1 MVYIGAVRTLQQNN
15 VGGNLKTKLKSIASI
30 QMGYSFRSRMETVG
44 TGAIAV
50 IQMKDLTAENRV
62 DCSGLMRI
70 DMEKLK
76 DHHLVKPGDLI
87 FRSRGQVTSSAILTD
102 DPGKA
107 VVAAPLL
114 RIRVKSNFVIPEYL
128 NWFINQEPA
137 QALLASCA
145 EGTALKMINKQ
156 ALENLD
162 VFIPPIARQRTIITV
177 ATYEEEEQ
185 FLIKKIASKR
195 RQYIAS
201 TLMKLAKGE

>member
-1 MVYIGAVRTLQQNN
+1 
-15 VGGNLKTKLKSIASI
+15 
-30 QMGYSFRSRMETVG
+30 METMG

-50 IQMKDLTAENRV
+50 IQMKDLIAENRV

-76 DHHLVKPGDLI
+76 DHHLVKPGDII

-114 RIRVKSNFVIPEYL
+114 RIRVTSDFVIPEYL

-137 QALLASCA
+137 QASLASCA

-156 ALENLD
+156 TLENLD
-162 VFIPPIARQRTIITV
+162 VFIPSLARQRTIITV

>member
-1 MVYIGAVRTLQQNN
+1 
-15 VGGNLKTKLKSIASI
+15 
-30 QMGYSFRSRMETVG
+30 METVG

>member
-1 MVYIGAVRTLQQNN
+1 MAHPFGKKLSFLCWLFDSSTRNHTYRKEPVTVDGILQEEDESATYRDAY
-15 VGGNLKTKLKSIASI
+15 LLIS
-30 QMGYSFRSRMETVG
+30 
-44 TGAIAV
+44 
-50 IQMKDLTAENRV
+50 
-62 DCSGLMRI
+62 
-70 DMEKLK
+70 
-76 DHHLVKPGDLI
+76 DLI